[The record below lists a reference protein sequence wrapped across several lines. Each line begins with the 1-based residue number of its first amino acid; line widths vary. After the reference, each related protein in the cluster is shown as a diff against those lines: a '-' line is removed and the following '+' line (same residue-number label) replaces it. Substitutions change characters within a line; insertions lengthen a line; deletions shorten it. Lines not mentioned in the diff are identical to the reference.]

1 MPQVRK
7 ASLATQAEVNAI
19 VPAAGASRR
28 MGRHKLLL
36 PFRGTTMLGSTV
48 AALRAGGATQVILV
62 HAADDGALAEW
73 AARHGCVAAVNG
85 RPDDGMLSS
94 IQAGLLAL
102 GQPARLAKRGGTLLV
117 CPGDLPLLRGAT
129 VALLLSATAAAAAWL
144 GVPRYRGTRGHPLAI
159 AAALAPE
166 ILLLDPDIGLRQ
178 LRQRHRQRALE
189 VDTDDPGTVRDVD
202 TPKDYAE
209 LTAAPSPG

>member
-1 MPQVRK
+1 MPQVK
-7 ASLATQAEVNAI
+7 KTSLATPAAVNAI

-36 PFRGTTMLGSTV
+36 PFRGTTMLGSTI
-48 AALRAGGATQVILV
+48 AALRAGGATRVIVV
-62 HAADDGALAEW
+62 HAADDSALAEW
-73 AARHGCVAAVNG
+73 AVRHDCAAAVNH

-102 GQPARLAKRGGTLLV
+102 GQPARIAKNGGLLLV

-129 VALLLSATAAAAAWL
+129 VAHLLNATAAAAAWL

-166 ILLLDPDIGLRQ
+166 ILRLDPGVGLRQ
-178 LRQRHRQRALE
+178 LRQRHRQHALE
-189 VDTDDPGTVRDVD
+189 VDTDDAGTVRDVD
-202 TPKDYAE
+202 TPKDYADV
-209 LTAAPSPG
+209 TAAPSPG